1 MTDRFTHSPR
11 FPRLAVWVLCSAMLG
26 APTVHA
32 QALRPSSGLRAPA
45 MPAAPAASASTS
57 RTADFIVALVNSE
70 PVTNSEVRQRLV
82 RLEQQL
88 SQQNAAMPPR
98 DQLARQVLEQIVSE
112 RAQLQLGAETGI
124 RVDEGSIAQ
133 AEQSIAAQNQ
143 LTPEEFRRRV
153 AADGVDINQLR
164 NDLRNQILLQRLRE
178 REVDS
183 KVRVS
188 EGDIDDFIRERQ
200 GNNEVASLQL
210 NLAQV
215 FVAVPEDAAP
225 DRVQTLQARA
235 QGVADRARAG
245 GDFAE
250 LAREFSEAPERVNGG
265 QFGLR
270 PADRL
275 PELFVQATQSLSAGS
290 IAGPVRSPAGFHV
303 LKVIEKRQSG
313 LPDVTVNETR
323 ARHILLRVGPQLS
336 EADAVARLAGFRQQL
351 ASGQTTFE
359 ALAREHSQDGSASD
373 GGNLGWAQAGQ
384 FVPEFEAA
392 MGRLRPGEVSPP
404 LVSRFGVHLIRV
416 EERRQS
422 TLSAR
427 DQREMVRGMVRE
439 KKIEEALRTWV
450 QDVRGRAYVEYREAP
465 QP

>member
-1 MTDRFTHSPR
+1 M
-11 FPRLAVWVLCSAMLG
+11 VG
-26 APTVHA
+26 ALTVHA

-45 MPAAPAASASTS
+45 ASAASTS

-70 PVTNSEVRQRLV
+70 PVTNSEVRQRLA

-88 SQQNAAMPPR
+88 TQQNAAVPPR
-98 DQLARQVLEQIVSE
+98 EQLVRQVLEQIISE

-124 RVDEGSIAQ
+124 RVDEGAIAQ

-143 LTPEEFRRRV
+143 LTPEEFRRRI

-200 GNNEVASLQL
+200 GNNDVATLQL

-225 DRVQTLQARA
+225 DRVQVLQARA

-250 LAREFSEAPERVNGG
+250 LAREFSEAPERANGG
-265 QFGLR
+265 QFGMR

-275 PELFVQATQSLSAGS
+275 PDLFVQSTRSLSAGA

-351 ASGQTTFE
+351 TSGQATFE

-404 LVSRFGVHLIRV
+404 VVSRFGVHLIRV

-439 KKIEEALRTWV
+439 KKIDEALRTWV

>member
-1 MTDRFTHSPR
+1 MTDRSSHRPR
-11 FPRLAVWVLCSAMLG
+11 FPRLAIWLLCSSLFGG
-26 APTVHA
+26 AVVHA

-45 MPAAPAASASTS
+45 ASTPAASTS

-70 PVTNSEVRQRLV
+70 PVTNNEVRQRMV

-88 SQQNAAMPPR
+88 TQQSAPVPPR
-98 DQLARQVLEQIVSE
+98 EQLARQVLEQIVSE
-112 RAQLQLGAETGI
+112 RAQVQLGTELGI
-124 RVDEGSIAQ
+124 RVDEASLAQ

-143 LTPEEFRRRV
+143 LTPEEFRRRI

-188 EGDIDDFIRERQ
+188 EADIDDFIRERQ
-200 GNNEVASLQL
+200 GSNDVASLQL

-235 QGVADRARAG
+235 QSVADRARAG

-250 LAREFSEAPERVNGG
+250 LAREFSEGPERANGG
-265 QFGLR
+265 QFGMR
-270 PADRL
+270 QANRL
-275 PELFVQATQSLSAGS
+275 PELFVDATRSLSAGGV
-290 IAGPVRSPAGFHV
+290 AGPVRSPAGFHV
-303 LKVIEKRQSG
+303 LKVIEKRQAG
-313 LPDVTVNETR
+313 LPDVAVSETR
-323 ARHILLRVGPQLS
+323 ARHILLRLGPQLS
-336 EADAVARLAGFRQQL
+336 EADAVARLAGYRQQI
-351 ASGQTTFE
+351 AAGQATFE
-359 ALAREHSQDGSASD
+359 ALAREHSQDGSARD

-392 MGRLRPGEVSPP
+392 MGRLRPGEMSLPV
-404 LVSRFGVHLIRV
+404 VSRFGVHLIRV
-416 EERRQS
+416 DERRQS

-427 DQREMVRGMVRE
+427 DQREMVRGLVRE
-439 KKIEEALRTWV
+439 QKINEALRTWV

-465 QP
+465 QL

>member
-1 MTDRFTHSPR
+1 MTDRFPR
-11 FPRLAVWVLCSAMLG
+11 FPRLAVWVLCSSMLG
-26 APTVHA
+26 ALTVHA

-45 MPAAPAASASTS
+45 APAASAS

-70 PVTNSEVRQRLV
+70 PVTNSEVRQRLA

-88 SQQNAAMPPR
+88 TQQNAAVPPR
-98 DQLARQVLEQIVSE
+98 EQLARQVLEQIVSE

-124 RVDEGSIAQ
+124 RVDEAAIAQ

-143 LTPEEFRRRV
+143 LTPEEFRRRI

-188 EGDIDDFIRERQ
+188 EADIDNFIRERQ
-200 GNNEVASLQL
+200 GNNDVSSLQL

-215 FVAVPEDAAP
+215 FVAVPEDAAL

-235 QGVADRARAG
+235 QGVADRARGG

-265 QFGLR
+265 QFGMR

-275 PELFVQATQSLSAGS
+275 PELFVEATRSLSAGGV
-290 IAGPVRSPAGFHV
+290 AGPVRSPAGFHV
-303 LKVIEKRQSG
+303 LKLIEKRQAG
-313 LPDVTVNETR
+313 LPDVSVNETR
-323 ARHILLRVGPQLS
+323 ARHILLRLGPQLT
-336 EADAVARLAGFRQQL
+336 EADAVARLAGYRQQL
-351 ASGQTTFE
+351 ASGQATFE
-359 ALAREHSQDGSASD
+359 ALAREHSQDGSARD

-427 DQREMVRGMVRE
+427 DQREMVRGLVRE
-439 KKIEEALRTWV
+439 KKIDDALRTWA

-465 QP
+465 QL